1 MFDFITLEDF
11 DSFPHFRIGCAIFE
25 KCSESFY
32 QVSNDVSIHLINI
45 GTTFIFLSKNTF
57 LWVPQRGSTSKQK
70 DFQISLIALLLSFA
84 TFVVI
89 KTMPVNALFW

>member
-45 GTTFIFLSKNTF
+45 GTTFIFLSKKHFYGYLNGD
-57 LWVPQRGSTSKQK
+57 Q
-70 DFQISLIALLLSFA
+70 LLNKKIFK
-84 TFVVI
+84 FH
-89 KTMPVNALFW
+89 